1 MKTMGEIVGNVA
13 WAEFPD
19 KIYIAKH
26 ETAEIYLGDLLKIVD
41 FVNSEK
47 EFLIRVTGAFQAQ
60 SVEALATARR
70 IMSDPNFREVAEAR
84 ESGEFFIGTLLCSF
98 KYDENRNKK
107 PYIPKQL
114 PSRHSDVRLPD
125 YEDLKFIEELKG
137 LGYDLE
143 VGTLRVR
150 GNYKVKVRLKG
161 ADLSRHIAVYAIT
174 GKGKT
179 GFVKTLIYAIANAP
193 EGKYGV
199 LVYDAH
205 DEYYKTVQAGLVGL
219 QELGM
224 ENIHYYDLHETVTPK
239 ISLTSI
245 SPNDFFSIFPEL
257 TPAQVDACM
266 SMNGL
271 FGEEWLVELLNLKP
285 EDVDIFCKE
294 ELKGLVKDVTLKPL
308 IRKIRILASRPCFVE
323 RAARDLIKEIKQKL
337 DAGHICIINTRNLT
351 DVEERA
357 VISILT
363 SKLLEERKKLLDTN
377 PERLFQKPSVLI
389 VLEEALSVLSERV
402 LRRGTNIFVELVREG
417 RKYKVGLLCVVQIPH
432 RLDPDVAGNINTNV
446 ILGLAQSRGRRAVAE
461 NAMDDMDPLVNE
473 MKMLDIGEAIISYPH
488 KGEVPFP
495 LPVKIYHFNE
505 LVKQHRTKV
514 TSEPRPKLDEAFM
527 E

>member
-1 MKTMGEIVGNVA
+1 VKFLGEIVGNVA

-19 KIYIAKH
+19 KIYVAKH
-26 ETAEIYLGDLLKIVD
+26 KNAEILLGDLLKIVD
-41 FVNSEK
+41 FANPKK
-47 EFLIRVTGAFQAQ
+47 EFLIRVTGALQAQ
-60 SVEALATARR
+60 SAEALATARK
-70 IMSDPNFREVAEAR
+70 IMSDPGFREVAEAR
-84 ESGEFFIGTLLCSF
+84 ESGELFIGTLLCSF
-98 KYDENRNKK
+98 RYDENGAKK
-107 PYIPKQL
+107 PYIPKRL
-114 PSRHSDVRLPD
+114 PTRHSDVQLPD
-125 YEDLKFIEELKG
+125 YEDLKFIEDLQG

-150 GNYKVKVRLKG
+150 GSYKVKVRLKG
-161 ADLSRHIAVYAIT
+161 SDLPRHIGVYAIT

-179 GFVKTLIYAIANAP
+179 GFVKTLLYAIAKAP

-219 QELGM
+219 QDLGM
-224 ENIHYYDLHETVTPK
+224 ENIHYYDLHEAVTPK

-245 SPNDFFSIFPEL
+245 SPGDFFSVFPDL
-257 TPAQVDACM
+257 SPAQIEACM
-266 SMNGL
+266 LLNGL
-271 FGEEWLVELLNLKP
+271 FGQEWLVTLHGLKP
-285 EDVDIFCKE
+285 ENVKEFCE
-294 ELKGLVKDVTLKPL
+294 QTLNGMVREPTVKTL
-308 IRKIRILASRPCFVE
+308 IRKVRILASRPCFVE
-323 RAARDLIKEIKQKL
+323 KAARDLVGEIKQKL
-337 DAGHICIINTRNLT
+337 DAGHICVVNTRNLT

-363 SKLLEERKKLLDTN
+363 SKLLEERKALLDKD
-377 PERLFQKPSVLI
+377 PEKLFQKPAILI

-402 LRRGTNIFVELVREG
+402 LRRGSNIFVELVREG
-417 RKYKVGLLCVVQIPH
+417 RKYKIGLLCVVQIPH

-446 ILGLAQSRGRRAVAE
+446 ILGLAQNRGRRAVAD
-461 NAMDDMDPLVNE
+461 NSMDDMDPLIDE

-505 LVKQHRTKV
+505 LVKQHRARRV
-514 TSEPRPKLDEAFM
+514 SEPKPELDEAFM

>member
-1 MKTMGEIVGNVA
+1 MGNIVGNVA

-19 KIYIAKH
+19 KIYVAKH
-26 ETAEIYLGDLLKIVD
+26 EKAEILLGDLLKIVD
-41 FVNSEK
+41 FADPK
-47 EFLIRVTGAFQAQ
+47 HEFLIRVTGALQAQ
-60 SVEALATARR
+60 SAEALATARK
-70 IMSDPNFREVAEAR
+70 IMSNPEFREVAAAR
-84 ESGEFFIGTLLCSF
+84 ESGEIFVGTLLCSF
-98 KYDENRNKK
+98 KYDDEGNKK
-107 PYIPKQL
+107 PYIPKRL

-125 YEDLKFIEELKG
+125 YEDLKFVEGLEN

-150 GNYKVKVRLKG
+150 GNYEVKVRLKG
-161 ADLSRHIAVYAIT
+161 ADLPRHIAVYAIT

-179 GFVKTLIYAIANAP
+179 GFVKTLLYAIANAP

-205 DEYYKTVQAGLVGL
+205 DEYYKTVQTGLVGL
-219 QELGM
+219 KELGM
-224 ENIHYYDLHETVTPK
+224 ENIHYYDLHEALTPK

-245 SPNDFFSIFPEL
+245 FPNDFMSVFQDLS
-257 TPAQVDACM
+257 PAQVDACSLM
-266 SMNGL
+266 FGL
-271 FGEEWLVELLNLKP
+271 LGEEWLVALHNLKP
-285 EDVDIFCKE
+285 EEVEAFCE
-294 ELKGLVKDVTLKPL
+294 ETLNGMVKPVTVKTL
-308 IRKIRILASRPCFVE
+308 IRKVRILASRPCFVE
-323 RAARDLIKEIKQKL
+323 KAARDFIKEIKEKL

-363 SKLLEERKKLLDTN
+363 SKLLEERKALLDKD
-377 PERLFQKPSVLI
+377 PEKLFQKPTVLI

-402 LRRGTNIFVELVREG
+402 LRRGSNIFVELVREG
-417 RKYKVGLLCVVQIPH
+417 RKYKIGLLCVVQIPH

-446 ILGLAQSRGRRAVAE
+446 ILGLAQSRGRRAVAD
-461 NAMDDMDPLVNE
+461 NAMDDMDPLIDE
-473 MKMLDIGEAIISYPH
+473 MKMLDIGEAIISCPH

-495 LPVKIYHFNE
+495 LPVKIHYFNE
-505 LVKQHRTKV
+505 LVKQHKAKRAP
-514 TSEPRPKLDEAFM
+514 EPKPQLDEAFM